1 MEKSNG
7 NKIDTLSVVLSIVL
21 IFVALFVAP
30 NTPTRIYNIINTI
43 YFRILFILVLIL
55 LSYENIGISLL
66 LVIIYMIIINNKS
79 NYDIETYDTN
89 DANDESC
96 CDEELQMCG
105 PEDMHMQTL
114 SNIPDEIPAPNI
126 ASIPISSASETALL
140 TDARTNIINNST
152 IPITSDLTTET
163 AETITA
169 VNTHVDEIVNNIKT
183 NPQNYITNSTQDEIV
198 LKDQLNKVQNPEVAQ
213 VISNDINKIIVSKDA
228 VISMD
233 NNVNPETNEL
243 LLKHLIKCDLLNNA
257 SKYALAQGDKDT
269 AMQLQQ
275 ISCSNANVANALVQN
290 NILAKT
296 AIQAEQN
303 GAQHESIK
311 LNEIASKHLDAT
323 LNIVNYNHSMESALD
338 AFTKGDYNASKEYQ
352 NKAND
357 FLKNNIS
364 LNDSINGLSV
374 EHSEILYA
382 QVQPYPNAPLPP
394 VSRCDTIKAVNATG
408 WDDYDTVAT
417 NNASV

>member
-1 MEKSNG
+1 MEISTGKKN
-7 NKIDTLSVVLSIVL
+7 NTISVVLSIVL
-21 IFVALFVAP
+21 ILFALFVAP
-30 NTPTRIYNIINTI
+30 NTPTKIYNIINTI

-55 LSYENIGISLL
+55 LSYENIGIALL
-66 LVIIYMIIINNKS
+66 LVIIYMIIINNR
-79 NYDIETYDTN
+79 TYAIDN
-89 DANDESC
+89 NEDS
-96 CDEELQMCG
+96 DEES
-105 PEDMHMQTL
+105 DMYESKHMQTL
-114 SNIPDEIPAPNI
+114 SNTQYEAPAPSI
-126 ASIPISSASETALL
+126 ESIPISSASETALL
-140 TDARTNIINNST
+140 TDARTNVINNST
-152 IPITSDLTTET
+152 IPIVPDLTTRT
-163 AETITA
+163 AETITTI
-169 VNTHVDEIVNNIKT
+169 NTHVDEIVDNIKT
-183 NPQNYITNSTQDEIV
+183 NPQDYIDNSKKDESV
-198 LKDQLNKVQNPEVAQ
+198 LKDQLQKEQNPEVAQ

-228 VISMD
+228 VMSID

-257 SKYALAQGDKDT
+257 SKHALAQGDTDT

-290 NILAKT
+290 NILATT
-296 AIQAEQN
+296 ATQAHQN
-303 GAQHESIK
+303 GAKYESIK

-338 AFTKGDYNASKEYQ
+338 AFTKGDYNAAKSYQDKASEY
-352 NKAND
+352 
-357 FLKNNIS
+357 LKNNVS

-394 VSRCDTIKAVNATG
+394 VTRCDTIKAVNTTG
-408 WDDYDTVAT
+408 WDDYDVAVS